1 MREKSAKKIKFSA
14 AVLTALVFGSF
25 LLLVAFLPR
34 EIEFW
39 ATLIAIGVAAIC
51 VVARIFWGKKFP
63 SQALLLLLPFAFIM
77 LFWQTVR
84 GFEYTFLD
92 GAFIPFWLPSLICAL
107 LVVMPLTVWLAYKKI
122 GLWWCVAF
130 VLIVGGVTF
139 FIANGFANNLNYV
152 CDTSAPVQYEGVIL
166 KKNMNLNPR
175 GPDSYSFM
183 MNMDGENV
191 FVEVSS
197 SMFWECEVGD
207 TFSVAK
213 YQGAFDKPFY
223 LAK

>member
-1 MREKSAKKIKFSA
+1 MRGKSAKNIKFT
-14 AVLTALVFGSF
+14 AVTLTALIFGGF
-25 LLLVAFLPR
+25 LLLVVLSPR
-34 EIEFW
+34 VIEFW
-39 ATLIAIGVAAIC
+39 ATLAAIGIAVVF
-51 VVARIFWGKKFP
+51 VVARIFLKKKFL
-63 SQALLLLLPFAFIM
+63 SRALLFLLPLTIIM
-77 LFWQTVR
+77 VFWQTVR
-84 GFEYTFLD
+84 GFEYTFSN
-92 GAFIPFWLPSLICAL
+92 GVFIPFWFPSLIFTL
-107 LVVMPLTVWLAYKKI
+107 LVTIPLTVWLAYKKI

-130 VLIVGGVTF
+130 ALIVGGSTF

-213 YQGAFDKPFY
+213 YQGAFDEPFY

>member
-1 MREKSAKKIKFSA
+1 MRGKSAKKARFSA

-92 GAFIPFWLPSLICAL
+92 GAFIPFWLPSLIFAL
-107 LVVMPLTVWLAYKKI
+107 LAMIPLTVWLAYKKI

-130 VLIVGGVTF
+130 VLIVGGAAF

-166 KKNMNLNPR
+166 KKDMDMHVK
-175 GPDSYSFM
+175 GPSSYSFVID
-183 MNMDGENV
+183 MDGERV
-191 FVEVSS
+191 SLEVSS
-197 SMFWECEVGD
+197 SMFWECEIGD
-207 TFSVAK
+207 AFSFVK
-213 YQGAFDKPFY
+213 YQGAFDEPFY